1 MKIEVVDF
9 GDRKAIVSINLSKY
23 VVNSSIIEKS
33 IDEVIKENRNCYI
46 RKSKKLDQSLW
57 TEGICNFRLNKWF
70 IVDEINSESCDGVD
84 SKSKFVR
91 KVAISQIFKK
101 RII

>member
-46 RKSKKLDQSLW
+46 RKSKKLDQSL
-57 TEGICNFRLNKWF
+57 
-70 IVDEINSESCDGVD
+70 
-84 SKSKFVR
+84 
-91 KVAISQIFKK
+91 
-101 RII
+101 